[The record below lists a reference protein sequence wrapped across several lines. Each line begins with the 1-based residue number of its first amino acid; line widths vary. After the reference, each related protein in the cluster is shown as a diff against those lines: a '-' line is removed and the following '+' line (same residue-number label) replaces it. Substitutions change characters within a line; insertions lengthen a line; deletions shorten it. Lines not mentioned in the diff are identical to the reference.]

1 MNRLSELEQ
10 NNKSET
16 EEAIKLN
23 EEAETLKE
31 ELTIDENDFNKV
43 YSIFNDVIL
52 LLNQINEENEEKL
65 FSEHFIKMII
75 NTIVI
80 TYTLLN

>member
-1 MNRLSELEQ
+1 MKTTKSYSQDKTSFNHTLRTKRAKETKLETIMNRLSELEQ

-31 ELTIDENDFNKV
+31 ELTIDENII
-43 YSIFNDVIL
+43 YSIDRKSV
-52 LLNQINEENEEKL
+52 
-65 FSEHFIKMII
+65 
-75 NTIVI
+75 V
-80 TYTLLN
+80 